1 MEDIMTA
8 LEQVEKVIHNIE
20 KMLVGKRQEI
30 ELCLVALLADGH
42 VLLED
47 VPGVGKTLLVKS
59 LARSLGAEFKR
70 IQFTPDLLP
79 SDVTGV
85 SIYNQKTQEFT
96 FRPGP
101 IMANIVLAD
110 EINRTSPKTQSALLE
125 SLEEAS
131 VTIDGE
137 TMILQKPFFV
147 MATQNP
153 VEYSGTFPLPE
164 AQLDRFLMKLK
175 IGYPSVEEEL
185 EMLNRVGG
193 GQSAESLHFVITT
206 EQVIQLQKEASN
218 VIVDE
223 HVKSYMI
230 QLTHATRNHRSVE
243 LGVSPRGTIALMK
256 AAQAY
261 ALIQGRDFV
270 IPDDV
275 KYLATFVL
283 SHRLIMSTEAKM
295 ANVTVEHIIKD
306 ILKRVQIPVVRRGLT
321 TS

>member
-1 MEDIMTA
+1 MTA
-8 LEQVEKVIHNIE
+8 AKQINQIIENIE
-20 KMLVGKRQEI
+20 RTVVGKRKEI
-30 ELCLVALLADGH
+30 ELCLTALLADGH

-59 LARSLGAEFKR
+59 MAQSIGAEFKR

-85 SIYNQKTQEFT
+85 SIYNQQSQSFT

-131 VTIDGE
+131 ITIDGE
-137 TMILQKPFFV
+137 TRHLSKPFFV

-153 VEYSGTFPLPE
+153 VEYAGTFPLPE
-164 AQLDRFLMKLK
+164 AQLDRFLIKLQ
-175 IGYPSVEEEL
+175 IGYPSINEEL
-185 EMLNRVGG
+185 EMLSRIEEGMMDDGIAPV
-193 GQSAESLHFVITT
+193 LTT
-206 EQVIQLQKEASN
+206 EQILALQEEVN
-218 VIVDE
+218 RVRVDVQ
-223 HVKSYMI
+223 VKSYI
-230 QLTHATRNHRSVE
+230 VRLTHATRAHRSVD

-261 ALIQGRDFV
+261 ALIQGRSFV

-275 KYLATFVL
+275 KHLAMNVL
-283 SHRLIMSTEAKM
+283 SHRILLTTDAKL
-295 ANVTVEHIIKD
+295 ANITISHILKD
-306 ILKRVQIPVVRRGLT
+306 ILKRTEVPVVKSRAL
-321 TS
+321 SS